1 MIDSSCLVNFLRCGT
16 LLGILL
22 LLLLLLLLCVR
33 VCVVVVFCLLLFFG
47 VDCLVHYIRLF

>member
-22 LLLLLLLLCVR
+22 LLLLLLGVR